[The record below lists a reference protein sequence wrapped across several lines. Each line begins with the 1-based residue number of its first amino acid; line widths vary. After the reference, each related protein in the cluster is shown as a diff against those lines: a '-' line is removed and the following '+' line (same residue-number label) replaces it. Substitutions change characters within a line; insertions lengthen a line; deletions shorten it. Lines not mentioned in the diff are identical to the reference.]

1 MRKITTFLALLLTCI
16 IGATAADFV
25 PQAGTKYL
33 IKCKGD
39 SKYVLWNN
47 SCVLSGTDSKVI
59 LSNWAQFD
67 SRSLFSIEGDA
78 TNGYTI
84 RSVKDNTQYV
94 YAINTNDANSNV
106 GVKAVSETPG
116 DECVWKI
123 VAQGDGWNIIPKN
136 GEYSWNNR
144 GSYNGNAHVGMWNSN
159 ASAND
164 IWYIKPVD
172 DVVDEVVAGL
182 SNITTGT
189 DLGLFSTSYANA
201 VNTNATAY
209 KTSQSEEALAN
220 LGALAVNKISYI
232 NLPTGYYRIKSC
244 ANDGNGSNFS
254 VFDGTYL
261 FTDIVNYPNA
271 ARTLANVPLDE
282 AKAKNNYVWKI
293 TRGELPSATVGIVN
307 GQGKGVNNGTNYN
320 TINLGLSDYYTTG
333 AIYFTQGLHITNQ
346 GIHTVGGTNQNA
358 NAEATR
364 SNPFTMTGW
373 AHSDSKGSAYIFEPV
388 SMDGVTAY
396 TVNVT
401 GAEGYVTLNSTNE
414 VAKNGGFFLLSSA
427 PQVADFTA
435 ATVANYDA
443 AVSIEGNTINVNYTY
458 KLEYIKPL
466 AEAALAKTGVGY
478 PTATAAARTALQ
490 NAVNEGTDATAIVNA
505 LNAFKT
511 STTEIQM
518 PEDGKA
524 YRIKVPYIGGTANYL
539 YCNGEK
545 VGNKA
550 DDQITDKNDQVF
562 VCHIVNGKYMFATNY
577 GTYLSWA
584 DSGDNGNHSYSTSAQ
599 TSTYIVQN
607 DWTIEPATLDKGTN
621 GSVSLTDRANV
632 FGLVQMKALEKTGT
646 NNYYLNSRM
655 NDAFISQYPTDKFY
669 DANNGVN
676 RSCYYQFEEVTYPNT
691 ITFHDATGI
700 NGVSHIATFSAPFA
714 TIIPAGVKAY
724 YVSAKGTEATMT
736 AIDAEAI
743 PANQGVILTSES
755 GAAATMVPAASETA
769 ATITGNQLGHSAGA
783 AKTLTAGE
791 GYILGN
797 GSEGTAFYPC
807 KAGSLPINKAY
818 LLGNGENAI
827 VMNFGNAVTGI
838 NTIAAPAS
846 AKAPIFDLSGRRVVK
861 ATKGLYIQNGKKV
874 IVK

>member
-1 MRKITTFLALLLTCI
+1 MKKITTFLALLLTCI

-25 PQAGTKYL
+25 PKAGAKYL

-47 SCVLSGTDSKVI
+47 SCVLSETDNTVI
-59 LSNWAQFD
+59 LSNWAQYD
-67 SRSLFSIEGDA
+67 YRSFFSIEGDA

-106 GVKAVSETPG
+106 GVKAVTGTPG

-144 GSYNGNAHVGMWNSN
+144 GGYNGNAHVGMWNSN
-159 ASAND
+159 SNAND
-164 IWYIKPVD
+164 IWYIQTV
-172 DVVDEVVAGL
+172 E
-182 SNITTGT
+182 
-189 DLGLFSTSYANA
+189 DLANA
-201 VNTNATAY
+201 MSVGTSIGSINADC
-209 KTSQSEEALAN
+209 KTTVLAKAKAFNEGEGTEAQFNEFVAAN
-220 LGALAVNKISYI
+220 SAAASYI

-244 ANDGNGSNFS
+244 ENDGDGSNYS

-261 FTDIVNYPNA
+261 FTDIVNYPNVTK
-271 ARTLANVPLDE
+271 TLANVPLEE

-307 GQGKGVNNGTNYN
+307 GQGKGVNNGKNYN

-346 GIHTVGGTNQNA
+346 RSNTVGNKQNA
-358 NAEATR
+358 SAEATR

-414 VAKNGGFFLLSSA
+414 LAMNGGFFLLSSA

-458 KLEYIKPL
+458 NLQAVKHL
-466 AEAALAKTGVGY
+466 ASEALAKTGVGY

-490 NAVNEGTDATAIVNA
+490 NAVNEGTDATAIGNA

-524 YRIKVPYIGGTANYL
+524 YRIKVPYINGTANYL

-545 VGNKA
+545 IGNKA
-550 DDQITDKNDQVF
+550 NDETTNANDFVF

-584 DSGDNGNHSYSTSAQ
+584 DSGDANKSYSKSAQ
-599 TSTYIVQN
+599 TSTYIKQN
-607 DWTIEPATLDKGTN
+607 DWTIEPATLDKGQ
-621 GSVSLTDRANV
+621 GSVSLTDRADV
-632 FGLVQMKALEKTGT
+632 FGLVQMKALGKDGT
-646 NNYYLNSRM
+646 TNYYLNSRI
-655 NDAFISQYPTDKFY
+655 DGDFISQWSADKFY
-669 DANNGVN
+669 DTGWNNMN
-676 RSCYYQFEEVTYPNT
+676 RSCYYQFEEVEYPNT

-724 YVSAKGTEATMT
+724 YVSAKGAEATMT

-755 GAAATMVPAASETA
+755 GAAATMVPAAGETA
-769 ATITGNQLGHSAGA
+769 ATIAGNQLGHSAGA
-783 AKTLTAGE
+783 AKSLTAGE

-797 GSEGTAFYPC
+797 GTEGTAFYPC

>member
-1 MRKITTFLALLLTCI
+1 MKKITTFLALLLTCI

-25 PQAGTKYL
+25 PKAGAKYL

-39 SKYVLWNN
+39 SRYVLWNN
-47 SCVLSGTDSKVI
+47 SCVKSATDNTVI
-59 LSNWAQFD
+59 LSNWAQYD
-67 SRSLFSIEGDA
+67 YRSFFSIEGDA
-78 TNGYTI
+78 TKGYTI

-94 YAINTNDANSNV
+94 FAVNTNDADGNV
-106 GVKAVSETPG
+106 GVKAVTGTPG

-144 GSYNGNAHVGMWNSN
+144 GVYNGNAHVGMWSSNSN
-159 ASAND
+159 AYD
-164 IWYIKPVD
+164 IWYIQTV
-172 DVVDEVVAGL
+172 E
-182 SNITTGT
+182 
-189 DLGLFSTSYANA
+189 DLANA
-201 VNTNATAY
+201 MIVGTSIGSIINADC
-209 KTSQSEEALAN
+209 KTTVLAKAKAFNEGEGTEAQFNEFVAAN
-220 LGALAVNKISYI
+220 SAAASYI

-244 ANDGNGSNFS
+244 ANDGDGSNFS

-261 FTDIVNYPNA
+261 FIDIVNYPNVTK
-271 ARTLANVPLDE
+271 TLANVPLEE

-307 GQGKGVNNGTNYN
+307 GQGKGVNNGTNYS

-346 GIHTVGGTNQNA
+346 HQHTVNNSQNKS
-358 NAEATR
+358 AEATR

-373 AHSDSKGSAYIFEPV
+373 DHSDSKGSAYIFEPV
-388 SMDGVTAY
+388 SMDDVTAY

-427 PQVADFTA
+427 PQKSDFTA

-478 PTATAAARTALQ
+478 PKADAATRTALAE
-490 NAVNEGTDATAIVNA
+490 AVKGTDATAIGNA
-505 LNAFKT
+505 LKAFQT
-511 STTEIQM
+511 STEDIQL

-524 YRIKVPYIGGTANYL
+524 YYIKVPYINGTANYL
-539 YCNGEK
+539 YSDGNNETSNR

-550 DDQITDKNDQVF
+550 DDQITDKNDKVF
-562 VCHIVNGKYMFATNY
+562 VCHIVNGKYIFATNH

-584 DSGDNGNHSYSTSAQ
+584 DSGDGNKSYKTSAQ
-599 TSTYIVQN
+599 TTTYVAQN
-607 DWTIEPATLDKGTN
+607 DWTIEPATLEKGA
-621 GSVSLTDRANV
+621 GIVSLTNRADV
-632 FGLVQMKALEKTGT
+632 FGYVQMKGLGKDGT
-646 NNYYLNSRM
+646 TTYYLNSRI
-655 NDAFISQYPTDKFY
+655 NDAFVAAHSADKFY

-676 RSCYYQFEEVTYPNT
+676 RSCYYQFEEAAEYPNT
-691 ITFHDATGI
+691 ITFNAAQGI

-714 TIIPAGVKAY
+714 TIIPEGVKAY

-736 AIDAEAI
+736 AIEAEAI

-807 KAGSLPINKAY
+807 NAGSLPINKAY
-818 LLGNGENAI
+818 LLGNGESAI

-861 ATKGLYIQNGKKV
+861 ATKGLYIQNGKKF

>member
-1 MRKITTFLALLLTCI
+1 MKKITTFLALLLTCI

-25 PQAGTKYL
+25 PKAGAKYL

-39 SKYVLWNN
+39 NKYVLWNN
-47 SCVLSGTDSKVI
+47 SCVLSETDNTVI
-59 LSNWAQFD
+59 LSNWAQYD
-67 SRSLFSIEGDA
+67 YRSFFSIEGDA

-106 GVKAVSETPG
+106 GVKAVTGTPG

-144 GSYNGNAHVGMWNSN
+144 GIYNGNAHVGMWSSNS
-159 ASAND
+159 SAND
-164 IWYIKPVD
+164 IWYIQTV
-172 DVVDEVVAGL
+172 E
-182 SNITTGT
+182 
-189 DLGLFSTSYANA
+189 DLANA
-201 VNTNATAY
+201 MSVGTSIGSINADC
-209 KTSQSEEALAN
+209 KTTVLAKAKAFNEGEGTEAQFNEFVAAN
-220 LGALAVNKISYI
+220 SAAASYI

-244 ANDGNGSNFS
+244 ANDGDGSNQS

-271 ARTLANVPLDE
+271 AKTLANVPLDE

-478 PTATAAARTALQ
+478 PTANAATRTAL
-490 NAVNEGTDATAIVNA
+490 AEVVKGTDATAIGNA
-505 LNAFKT
+505 LKAFQT
-511 STTEIQM
+511 STEDIQL

-524 YRIKVPYIGGTANYL
+524 YYIKVPYINGTANYL
-539 YCNGEK
+539 YSDGNNETSNR

-550 DDQITDKNDQVF
+550 DDQITDKNDKVF
-562 VCHIVNGKYMFATNY
+562 VCHIVNGKYMFATNH

-584 DSGDNGNHSYSTSAQ
+584 DSGDGNKSYKTSAQ
-599 TSTYIVQN
+599 TTTYVAQN
-607 DWTIEPATLDKGTN
+607 DWTIEPATLDKGQ
-621 GSVSLTDRANV
+621 GSVSLTDRADV
-632 FGLVQMKALEKTGT
+632 FGLVQMKALGKDGT
-646 NNYYLNSRM
+646 TNYYLNSRI
-655 NDAFISQYPTDKFY
+655 DGDFISQHANDKFY
-669 DANNGVN
+669 DTGWNNMN
-676 RSCYYQFEEVTYPNT
+676 RSCYYQFEEVEYPNT
-691 ITFHDATGI
+691 ITFHDAQNI

-714 TIIPAGVKAY
+714 TIIPEGVKAY